1 MTSIRRLIS
10 LVVLLL
16 CALIFWTALPAG
28 AQGDPPDPATPGPL
42 AVTRAEYNFGDTAFT
57 PPGFPGPVEVRASVH
72 FPTGLSGGPF
82 PLLVFLHGRHATC
95 FVGGAAFLQWPC
107 PPPRESIPSFQG
119 YDYLAEILA
128 SRGYIV
134 LSISA
139 NGINAR
145 DNQVIDLGML
155 ARAQLIQ
162 HHLELWKTFNSTGG
176 APFGTQFVGKVNLN
190 NIGTMGHSR
199 GGEGVVRHFVF
210 NASLGSPFG
219 IRAVLPLAPVDFS
232 RPVINNVPLEVVL
245 PYCDGDV
252 SNLQGVHFFDDARN
266 NVASDTAPKHTILVM
281 GANHNFFNTIWTPE
295 LFPAGTAD
303 DWLAFVT
310 DGSEDQQCGRKQ
322 QSQRLSPEEQ
332 RGTLLAYAT
341 AFFRNYIG
349 GETQFFPFLQG
360 DAPPPPSAM
369 TDQIHVSYHAAA
381 AARRDVNRLLTA
393 ANLTTNTLGGAAA
406 ETGITPYDLCGGEVP
421 EPRFCLIG
429 QPNSRQP
436 HTSPSARA
444 QTKRGLSQLR
454 AGWSDTAASY
464 HNDLP
469 AGQRDVSGFTAVQFR
484 ASVNFNDS
492 RNSIGVPQNLSV
504 TLTDGTGHSSTVR
517 VSDFSTALF
526 FPPGGKFGAAVVVPP
541 FPVPKVFLNTVRIPL
556 TAFTGVNLTHIRSVE
571 FRFDQSAP
579 GALLISD
586 LAFAN

>member
-10 LVVLLL
+10 LAGLVA
-16 CALIFWTALPAG
+16 CALLAG
-28 AQGDPPDPATPGPL
+28 GAPRISAQGNPPDPAMPGPF

-107 PPPRESIPSFQG
+107 PPPRASIPSFRG
-119 YDYLAEILA
+119 YDYLAEIFA

-145 DNQVIDLGML
+145 DNQVFDLGML

-162 HHLELWKTFNSTGG
+162 HHLELWQTLNSTGG
-176 APFGTQFVGKVNLN
+176 APFGTQFVGKVNLA

-199 GGEGVVRHFVF
+199 GGEGVVRHFLF

-252 SNLQGVHFFDDARN
+252 SNLQGVHFFDDARY
-266 NVASDTAPKHTILVM
+266 NVAGDAKPKHTVLVM

-303 DWLAFVT
+303 DWLRFVT
-310 DGSEDQQCGRKQ
+310 AGSEDQQCGRRP

-369 TDQIHVSYHAAA
+369 TNQIHVSYHPAATE
-381 AARRDVNRLLTA
+381 RRDVNRLLNDT
-393 ANLTTNTLGGAAA
+393 NLTTNTLGGAVA
-406 ETGITPYDLCGGEVP
+406 ENGITPYDLCGGEVP
-421 EPRFCLIG
+421 EPRFCLPG

-444 QTKRGLSQLR
+444 RTKRGLSQLR
-454 AGWSDTAASY
+454 AGWSATTASY
-464 HNDLP
+464 QNDLP
-469 AGQRDVSGFTAVQFR
+469 AGQRDVSLFAAVQFR
-484 ASVNFNDS
+484 ASVNFSDP

-504 TLTDGTGHSSTVR
+504 TLTDGMGNSSTAR

-526 FPPGGKFGAAVVVPP
+526 FPPGGKFGAAVIVPP
-541 FPVPKVFLNTVRIPL
+541 FPVPKVLLNTVRVPL
-556 TAFTGVNLTHIRSVE
+556 AAFSGVNLTDIRSVK
-571 FRFDQSAP
+571 FRFDQSAS
-579 GALLISD
+579 GALLVSD

>member
-1 MTSIRRLIS
+1 MTNIRRLIS
-10 LVVLLL
+10 LAALVA
-16 CALIFWTALPAG
+16 CALLAAG
-28 AQGDPPDPATPGPL
+28 APRISAQVSPPDPATPGTL
-42 AVTRAEYNFGDTAFT
+42 AVTRDEYNFGDTAFT

-72 FPTGLSGGPF
+72 FPTGLPGGPY

-107 PPPRESIPSFQG
+107 PPPRESIPSFRG

-134 LSISA
+134 LSISS

-145 DNQVIDLGML
+145 DNQVFDLGML

-162 HHLELWKTFNSTGG
+162 HHLELWRTFNSTGG
-176 APFGTQFVGKVNLN
+176 APFGNRFVGKVNLT

-210 NASLGSPFG
+210 NASQVSPFG

-232 RPVINNVPLEVVL
+232 RPVINNVPLEVIL

-252 SNLQGVHFFDDARN
+252 SNLQGVHFFDDARY
-266 NVASDTAPKHTILVM
+266 NVAGDAAPKHTILVM
-281 GANHNFFNTIWTPE
+281 GANHNFFNTTWTPE

-303 DWLAFVT
+303 DWLRFVT
-310 DGSEDQQCGRKQ
+310 AGSEDQQCGRRP

-381 AARRDVNRLLTA
+381 AARRDVNRLLNDT
-393 ANLTTNTLGGAAA
+393 NLTTNTLGGTAA
-406 ETGITPYDLCGGEVP
+406 EAGITPYDLCGGEVP
-421 EPRFCLIG
+421 EPRFCLVG

-444 QTKRGLSQLR
+444 RTKRGLSQLR
-454 AGWSDTAASY
+454 AGWSDTSANY
-464 HNDLP
+464 RNDLP

-484 ASVNFNDS
+484 ASVNFADP
-492 RNSIGVPQNLSV
+492 RNSLGVPQDISV
-504 TLTDGTGHSSTVR
+504 RLTDGLGNSSTAR
-517 VSDFSTALF
+517 VSNFSTALF
-526 FPPGGKFGAAVVVPP
+526 FPPGGKFGAAVIVPP
-541 FPVPKVFLNTVRIPL
+541 FPVPKVFLNTVRLPL
-556 TAFTGVNLTHIRSVE
+556 TAFTGVNLTDIRSVE
-571 FRFDQSAP
+571 FRLDQSAS